1 MSWRPLS
8 SVWLRAIAAVS
19 AVTAGCV
26 SPTGDETI
34 LVPLASGE
42 ASAAPAC
49 ESARSAALAA
59 RASGAVGLGRS
70 TAMLSVVDR
79 SIVGTPGDY
88 TPDTTL
94 PERELEL
101 IGSQRARREVAWQIA
116 RRVLAPVGVSR
127 TPAGESG
134 ASLALWQ
141 TWHNK
146 DDLTRI
152 FRRLYPELTPDERSA
167 RAPFGAPAL
176 DAAWAW
182 NDDAVADF
190 DEWTEQRLDAY
201 RQAVDDADKLAGLGG
216 VQRVAYAPAA
226 SRRLLESYP
235 EVLGC
240 RETPEEDLEEGSA
253 LTEPPAPCA
262 PAPAFDPVCLTAQFP
277 AAAAQVKATWARL
290 DAGVPLYAFD
300 TSAESLARKLS
311 PAAGATWGEGDRR
324 SETDG
329 AGMYTLV
336 LPNGNRFGLTGLH
349 IMTKELEHWVWITL
363 WWSDRPDEDFGEDRP
378 ADFPSP
384 FSHYKLCSVVAF
396 DEADPEPGGGFDADA
411 PSLAR
416 ALAQTHSGVGGP
428 SWCSNPYIEEGAGN
442 AATNCLGCHQHAGT
456 ALRTEDILDA
466 ANAAGRSARSRELD
480 TFPSDYVFSV
490 RVGDDLGAMFD
501 ETEQHY
507 AAP

>member
-1 MSWRPLS
+1 MLARRPS
-8 SVWLRAIAAVS
+8 SAWPGAIIVAS
-19 AVTAGCV
+19 AVASGCA
-26 SPTGDETI
+26 SPTGDETT
-34 LVPLASGE
+34 LLPVANGGASP
-42 ASAAPAC
+42 APAC
-49 ESARSAALAA
+49 ESARSAAAAA
-59 RASGAVGLGRS
+59 RASASVGLGQSR
-70 TAMLSVVDR
+70 AGLSVVDR
-79 SIVGTPGDY
+79 SLVGTPGEY
-88 TPDTTL
+88 SPDTAL
-94 PERELEL
+94 PDRELEL

-116 RRVLAPVGVSR
+116 GRVLAPVAVSS
-127 TPAGESG
+127 TPAGASG
-134 ASLALWQ
+134 ATLALWQ

-146 DDLTRI
+146 DDLTRL
-152 FRRLYPELTPDERSA
+152 FRRLYPELTPDERST
-167 RAPFGAPAL
+167 RAPFGAPAI
-176 DAAWAW
+176 DAAWDW
-182 NDDAVADF
+182 NDGAVSDF
-190 DEWTEQRLDAY
+190 DEWTTQRLEAY
-201 RQAVDDADKLAGLGG
+201 RRAVDDGEKLAGLGG

-235 EVLGC
+235 EVLAC
-240 RETPEEDLEEGSA
+240 RETPDEA
-253 LTEPPAPCA
+253 LATGLASPAVPCA

-300 TSAESLARKLS
+300 TSAESLAQKLS
-311 PAAGATWGEGDRR
+311 PPAGASWGDGDRR
-324 SETDG
+324 SEADG

-396 DEADPEPGGGFDADA
+396 DEADPEPGGGFEADA

-428 SWCSNPYIEEGAGN
+428 SWCSNPYIEDGAGN

-456 ALRTEDILDA
+456 GLRTEDILA
-466 ANAAGRSARSRELD
+466 TANAAGRTARARELD

>member
-1 MSWRPLS
+1 MLTRQLASACLG
-8 SVWLRAIAAVS
+8 AAATVG
-19 AVTAGCV
+19 AVASGCV
-26 SPTGDETI
+26 SPTGDATT
-34 LVPLASGE
+34 LTPLESGGAST
-42 ASAAPAC
+42 APAC
-49 ESARSAALAA
+49 ESARSAAAA
-59 RASGAVGLGRS
+59 AHASDAVGLGRS
-70 TAMLSVVDR
+70 QATLSVVDR
-79 SIVGTPGDY
+79 SLVGTPRGY
-88 TPDTTL
+88 TPDATL

-116 RRVLAPVGVSR
+116 RRVLTPVGVPS
-127 TPAGESG
+127 TPAGSSG
-134 ASLALWQ
+134 GTLALWQ
-141 TWHNK
+141 TWHNE

-152 FRRLYPELTPDERSA
+152 FRRLYPDLTPVERSM
-167 RAPFGAPAL
+167 RAPFPARAI

-182 NDDAVADF
+182 NDGAVADF
-190 DEWTEQRLDAY
+190 DEWTGQRLDTY
-201 RQAVDDADKLAGLGG
+201 RQAVDDASKVAGLGG

-240 RETPEEDLEEGSA
+240 RETPDEELEAGSA
-253 LTEPPAPCA
+253 LTAPATPCA
-262 PAPAFDPVCLTAQFP
+262 PAPAFDPVCLTAQLP
-277 AAAAQVKATWARL
+277 AAAALAKATWARL
-290 DAGVPLYAFD
+290 DTGVPLYAFD
-300 TSAESLARKLS
+300 TSAESLAVKLAA
-311 PAAGATWGEGDRR
+311 PAGAAWGEGDRR
-324 SETDG
+324 SEADG

-384 FSHYKLCSVVAF
+384 FSHYKLCTVVAF

-411 PSLAR
+411 PSLGR

-456 ALRTEDILDA
+456 GLRTEDILDA